1 MATIPWWVS
10 FPMFIMTRNRLKEV
24 SVSSDHSVCHFLPLF
39 EPPRR
44 TQNYRNPNLWLPYLA
59 GTQFLCF
66 WFNDKSIRS
75 CLKFIRPSGVPLLP
89 LFATIGATAERKII
103 EILIH
108 DYHVPCW
115 VPIPMFLMTIN
126 RLKVVSRLLNYPVC
140 YFLPLL
146 RPLRS
151 PKLSKSN
158 GPIKLSYN
166 GAML

>member
-1 MATIPWWVS
+1 MIVIQIYGYHTLLGLNSYVS
-10 FPMFIMTRNRLKEV
+10 
-24 SVSSDHSVCHFLPLF
+24 DD
-39 EPPRR
+39 
-44 TQNYRNPNLWLPYLA
+44 
-59 GTQFLCF
+59 
-66 WFNDKSIRS
+66 DKSIRS

-151 PKLSKSN
+151 PKLSISKFTVARLSKA
-158 GPIKLSYN
+158 PIIHSGGLISYQV
-166 GAML
+166 LKVP

>member
-1 MATIPWWVS
+1 LSHRVEPKIIEIQIYGYHTLLGLNSYVS
-10 FPMFIMTRNRLKEV
+10 
-24 SVSSDHSVCHFLPLF
+24 DD
-39 EPPRR
+39 
-44 TQNYRNPNLWLPYLA
+44 
-59 GTQFLCF
+59 
-66 WFNDKSIRS
+66 DKSIRS

-166 GAML
+166 GPMLSGSQMALSGFQNTLSGSQMTLYQAPR